1 MNKSP
6 QYTLQGEPEQCKSE
20 VWEMYLPK
28 GITWTSISEIIVAI
42 LENLSEETKSDRAP
56 SCSPNWLQIGLMYGQ
71 YPTSNTIQ
79 SWHSKNWQSYFVS
92 LSLLLTFDKLE
103 HIGLFVFFVYDF
115 VW

>member
-28 GITWTSISEIIVAI
+28 GITWTSIPEIIVAI

-56 SCSPNWLQIGLMYGQ
+56 SRSPNWLQIGLMYGQ

-79 SWHSKNWQSYFVS
+79 S
-92 LSLLLTFDKLE
+92 
-103 HIGLFVFFVYDF
+103 
-115 VW
+115 

>member
-1 MNKSP
+1 MNVLEKKESKKKVKSCYKLLYRMNKSP
-6 QYTLQGEPEQCKSE
+6 QYVLQGEPEQCKSE

-56 SCSPNWLQIGLMYGQ
+56 SRSPNWLQIGLMYGQ

-79 SWHSKNWQSYFVS
+79 S
-92 LSLLLTFDKLE
+92 
-103 HIGLFVFFVYDF
+103 
-115 VW
+115 